1 MDLTQCFS
9 TIDLLLLKLIYVILC
24 CFLSH
29 FLTSL
34 CSQVFW
40 LSIDY
45 LAVAKSAVLPQHIEI
60 LVSAVTHINEPDSLY
75 GIILSNK
82 LFCSMRL
89 LGMLETGIFP
99 CFTWE
104 IIHRVSKTKSGH
116 FNENLHRYFDWF
128 PCGSLYQID
137 KIS

>member
-1 MDLTQCFS
+1 MDLAQCFS

-82 LFCSMRL
+82 YKAAWHAGNWNFSL
-89 LGMLETGIFP
+89 LYMGDNSQSEQ
-99 CFTWE
+99 
-104 IIHRVSKTKSGH
+104 
-116 FNENLHRYFDWF
+116 N
-128 PCGSLYQID
+128 
-137 KIS
+137 